1 MQLTVINGSPRG
13 KGSNTKILLS
23 YFLHGFIQKEPN
35 DFTLYYLNRIKDAG
49 DQRTL
54 FRDAE
59 AILLAFPLYTDF
71 MPAMVK
77 EFIENLAEEKGAQ
90 NKGKKILFLVQS
102 GFPEA
107 LHSYALRDYLIKFS
121 ERMGCDYLGTIIRG
135 RVEGMQT
142 EPLWYSRGFLNKL
155 KKLGYLLAENGS
167 LDKKLLKELA
177 KPEKLSRSWFFML
190 KALTRL
196 NLIDFYWNKMLREN
210 KAMHK
215 KHDRPYW
222 PEDH

>member
-23 YFLHGFIQKEPN
+23 YFLHGFIQKKPH
-35 DFTLYYLNRIKDAG
+35 DFTLYYLNRIKDAN
-49 DQRTL
+49 DQRKL

-59 AILLAFPLYTDF
+59 VLFIAFPLYTDF

-77 EFIENLAEEKGAQ
+77 EFIENLADEGGAH
-90 NKGKKILFLVQS
+90 NKGKKLLFLVQS

-107 LHSYALRDYLIKFS
+107 LHSYAVRDYLIKFS
-121 ERMGCDYLGTIIRG
+121 ERMGCEYLGTIIRG
-135 RVEGMQT
+135 RVEGIQT
-142 EPLWYSRGFLNKL
+142 EPLWFSQGFLNKL
-155 KKLGYLLAENGS
+155 KKLGALLAENGR
-167 LDKKLLKELA
+167 LDERLLKELA
-177 KPEKLSRSWFFML
+177 KPEKLSRTWFFTL
-190 KALTRL
+190 KVLTKL
-196 NLIDFYWNKMLREN
+196 NLIDFYWNKMLKEN

-222 PEDH
+222 PENP

>member
-13 KGSNTKILLS
+13 KSSNTKILLS
-23 YFLHGFIQKEPN
+23 YFLHGFIQMNPH
-35 DFTLYYLNRIKDAG
+35 DFTLYYLNRIKDAN
-49 DQRTL
+49 DQRKL

-59 AILLAFPLYTDF
+59 VLLLAFPLYTDF

-77 EFIENLAEEKGAQ
+77 EFIENLAEEKAAQ

-107 LHSYALRDYLIKFS
+107 LHSYAVRDFLIKFS
-121 ERMGCDYLGTIIRG
+121 ERMGCEYLGTIIRG
-135 RVEGMQT
+135 RVEGIQT

-155 KKLGYLLAENGS
+155 KKLGSLLAENDK
-167 LDKKLLKELA
+167 LDEKLLKELA
-177 KPEKLSRSWFFML
+177 KPEKLSRTWFFTL
-190 KALTRL
+190 KLLTKL
-196 NLIDFYWNKMLREN
+196 NLIDFYWNKMLKEN

-215 KHDRPYW
+215 KNDRPYW
-222 PEDH
+222 PGDH